1 MDSEKDTIQRERE
14 ENIDEETEKQ
24 PVDEEEDYW
33 RELQRAR
40 KKRENRTYLLEQK
53 AKKKALAENVEPEN
67 TAENPE
73 AEEETEEEKKER
85 EKKEARKRYLEEVAA
100 RKKISDKM
108 EGKKNNQILITIFA
122 IFQSETNMWQI

>member
-1 MDSEKDTIQRERE
+1 M
-14 ENIDEETEKQ
+14 
-24 PVDEEEDYW
+24 DEEEDYL
-33 RELQRAR
+33 RELQRAQ
-40 KKRENRTYLLEQK
+40 KKRENRAYLLEQE

-100 RKKISDKM
+100 RKKIRDKM
-108 EGKKNNQILITIFA
+108 EGKKNNRILIMIFA
-122 IFQSETNMWQI
+122 IFQNETNMWEI